1 MMVVRFDSEQYSTV
15 TPGKGFSMT
24 VTAEPSG
31 IITILIISLVDVFL
45 KNLYLQFSVLAF
57 GITGYEN

>member
-1 MMVVRFDSEQYSTV
+1 MMVVRFDSEQYSSV

-31 IITILIISLVDVFL
+31 IITILIISLMDVFL
-45 KNLYLQFSVLAF
+45 KSLYLQFSVLAF

>member
-15 TPGKGFSMT
+15 NPGKGFSMT

-31 IITILIISLVDVFL
+31 IITILIISLKDVFL
-45 KNLYLQFSVLAF
+45 KSLYLQFSVLAF
-57 GITGYEN
+57 GITGDEN

>member
-31 IITILIISLVDVFL
+31 IITILIISLMDVFL
-45 KNLYLQFSVLAF
+45 KSLYLQFSVLAF